1 MSIAGDHGSSLLAKG
16 QNIEE
21 SESGIILSDYPS
33 HGYVIDRR
41 KRAHPAIVRQAVV
54 KR

>member
-21 SESGIILSDYPS
+21 SESGLVLSDYPS
-33 HGYVIDRR
+33 HGHVIDREKAWCIPKPLAR
-41 KRAHPAIVRQAVV
+41 RL
-54 KR
+54 